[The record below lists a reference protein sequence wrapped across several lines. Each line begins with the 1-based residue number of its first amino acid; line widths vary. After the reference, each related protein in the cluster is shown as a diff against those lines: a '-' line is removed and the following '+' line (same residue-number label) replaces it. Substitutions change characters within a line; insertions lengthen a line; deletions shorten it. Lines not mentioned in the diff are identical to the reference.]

1 MKKYILS
8 LLYITLLGITKSV
21 MAQGNKIE
29 VINANTFEME
39 MRGKSKVKKLIGD
52 VKLKQDETILSCD
65 SAYLFDETN
74 FVEAYQHVNINHRD
88 SLDFFG
94 DILKYDGNK
103 KLARLEKNVRMV
115 DATSTLTTNELE
127 FDLTNN
133 KASYYSGGVLLN
145 GQNELTS
152 KYGYYYT
159 TTKELYF
166 KKDVKLVS
174 PEFVMTTDTLKYQT
188 NTKVATFYSNTKI
201 VSKEDTIYCM
211 AGTYNTEKQTGILR
225 KRAKIRSAEN
235 TLIADTII
243 YDRKSKYAKALGG
256 VVIND
261 TINKTLILGN
271 VAEMFGRE
279 GRSYITNQP
288 LVISIV
294 DNDTMMIWADT
305 IFTYQKRPKQPKDI
319 LKAYRNVKIYKT
331 DMQVICDSL
340 VYLKSDSLMTLYH
353 KPVLWSDMNQ
363 VTGDTILFYLNNRK
377 LDSMDIRNN
386 GFVISKETSR
396 HYNQVKGRN
405 MTAYFKE
412 GKISFIQV
420 YGNGQSIYYA
430 KEDSSYI
437 GVNVIDCSEMV
448 FVFELGKIKTAKFI
462 TQPEATFYPI
472 VEMSPEELR
481 LKGFVWRNKAKP
493 TKQNLKTRKLYEKG
507 FDL

>member
-1 MKKYILS
+1 MKKYIS
-8 LLYITLLGITKSV
+8 LLIYIVFLTVTQNV

-39 MRGKSKVKKLIGD
+39 MRGNKKVKKLIGE
-52 VKLKQDETILSCD
+52 VQLKQDGTILRCD

-74 FVEAYQHVNINHRD
+74 FVEAYQNVNINHRD
-88 SLDFFG
+88 SLNFYG

-103 KLARLEKNVRMV
+103 KIARLERNVSMV
-115 DATSTLTTNELE
+115 DANSTLTTQELE
-127 FDLTNN
+127 FNLGSN
-133 KASYYSGGVLLN
+133 KASYYSGGVLLS

-152 KYGYYYT
+152 RYGYYYT

-166 KKDVKLVS
+166 KKEVKLAS
-174 PEFVMTTDTLKYQT
+174 PDFTMTTDTLKYQT
-188 NTKVATFYSNTKI
+188 NTKVATFFSNTKI
-201 VSKEDTIYCM
+201 ISKEDTIYCQ
-211 AGTYNTEKQTGILR
+211 AGTYHTEKQTGILL
-225 KRAKIRSAEN
+225 KRAKIRSSEN

-243 YDRKSKYAKALGG
+243 YDRKNKYVKALGS
-256 VVIND
+256 VVIID
-261 TINKTLILGN
+261 TVNKTIILGN

-279 GRSYITNQP
+279 GRSYITRSP

-294 DNDTMMIWADT
+294 DKDSMMIWADT
-305 IFTYQKRPKQPKDI
+305 ILTIQKRVKQPKDI

-363 VTGDTILFYLNNRK
+363 VTGDTIVFYLNNRQ
-377 LDSMDIRNN
+377 LDSMDIKNN

-430 KEDSSYI
+430 KEDSAYI
-437 GVNVIDCSEMV
+437 GVNVIDCSEMT
-448 FVFELGKIKTAKFI
+448 FAFESGKIKTAKFI
-462 TQPEATFYPI
+462 TQPDATFYPI
-472 VEMSPEELR
+472 ADMSPEELR

-493 TKQNLKTRKLYEKG
+493 IKQNLKTRKLYEKG

>member
-1 MKKYILS
+1 MKKYIFL
-8 LLYITLLGITKSV
+8 LLYITLLHSIQSV
-21 MAQGNKIE
+21 IAQGNKIE
-29 VINANTFEME
+29 VINANTFEIE

-74 FVEAYQHVNINHRD
+74 FVEAYQNVNINHKD
-88 SLDFFG
+88 SLNFYG
-94 DILKYDGNK
+94 DILKYDGRK
-103 KLARLEKNVRMV
+103 KLARLEKNVRMI
-115 DATSTLTTNELE
+115 DANSVLTTQELE
-127 FDLTNN
+127 FDLSKN
-133 KASYYSGGVLLN
+133 KASYFSGGVLVS

-152 KYGYYYT
+152 RYGYYYT

-174 PEFVMTTDTLKYQT
+174 PDFVMTTDTLKYHA
-188 NTKVATFYSNTKI
+188 NTKLATFYSNTKI
-201 VSKEDTIYCM
+201 VSKEDTIYCE
-211 AGTYNTEKQTGILR
+211 AGTYHTEKQTGVLL

-243 YDRKSKYAKALGG
+243 YDRKSKYAKALGD
-256 VVIND
+256 VVIID
-261 TINKTLILGN
+261 TVNKTIILGD
-271 VAEMFGRE
+271 VSEMFGKE
-279 GRSYITNQP
+279 GRSYITSSP

-294 DNDTMMIWADT
+294 DKDSMMIWADT
-305 IFTYQKRPKQPKDI
+305 IFTYQKRAKQPKDM

-340 VYLKSDSLMTLYH
+340 VYLKTDSLMTLYH
-353 KPVLWSDMNQ
+353 NPVLWSDMNQ

-420 YGNGQSIYYA
+420 YGNGQSIYFA

-437 GVNVIDCSEMV
+437 GVNVIDCSEMA
-448 FVFELGKIKTAKFI
+448 FAFELGKIKTAKFI
-462 TQPEATFYPI
+462 TQPDANFYPLA
-472 VEMSPEELR
+472 ELTPEELR
-481 LKGFVWRNKAKP
+481 LKGFVWRNKQKP